1 MSTEQQNLHA
11 AAVEHIRQCFSLIKQ
26 QVEQAGKEIAAYYFY
41 LVDDFFAAGNAAI
54 THQDLAVFAAEHA
67 DEYENCTILQAIWDG
82 RCTLYEGKTEI
93 QNASDNWL
101 ENQSGLYQA
110 GYRSIENLD
119 DDDDAYEQKRAEYE
133 TALIAALQQCDQEG
147 LFGNRAENGI
157 LLFAFYIDD
166 YDENDEQS
174 LLYRSAT
181 QLNQPDTYQKLIG
194 WYFQTAPKSSLHH

>member
-1 MSTEQQNLHA
+1 MA
-11 AAVEHIRQCFSLIKQ
+11 AFTV
-26 QVEQAGKEIAAYYFY
+26 
-41 LVDDFFAAGNAAI
+41 
-54 THQDLAVFAAEHA
+54 EHA

-82 RCTLYEGKTEI
+82 RCTLYDSETEP
-93 QNASDNWL
+93 QNVSDNWL
-101 ENQSGLYQA
+101 ENQSELYQA

-174 LLYRSAT
+174 LLYRSTT

-194 WYFQTAPKSSLHH
+194 

>member
-1 MSTEQQNLHA
+1 MSTEQQHLHTV
-11 AAVEHIRQCFSLIKQ
+11 AVSHIHQCFNRIKK
-26 QVEQAGKEIAAYYFY
+26 QVEQAGKEVAAYYFY

-54 THQDLAVFAAEHA
+54 THQDLEAFAAKHRKK
-67 DEYENCTILQAIWDG
+67 YKNCTILQAIWDG
-82 RCTLYEGKTEI
+82 RCAIYDSETEP
-93 QNASDNWL
+93 QNVSDNWL
-101 ENQSGLYQA
+101 ESQSELYRA
-110 GYRSIENLD
+110 AYCSIENID
-119 DDDDAYEQKRAEYE
+119 DDNDTYEQKRAEYE

-181 QLNQPDTYQKLIG
+181 QLNQPDTYQKLMG
-194 WYFQTAPKSSLHH
+194 

>member
-1 MSTEQQNLHA
+1 MPPETQNLHT
-11 AAVEHIRQCFSLIKQ
+11 AAVSHIRQCFNHINQ
-26 QVEQAGKEIAAYYFY
+26 QVEQAGKEVAAYYFY

-54 THQDLAVFAAEHA
+54 THQDLEAFVAKHRKK
-67 DEYENCTILQAIWDG
+67 YKNCTILQAIWDG
-82 RCTLYEGKTEI
+82 RCTLYEGQTEI

-101 ENQSGLYQA
+101 EKQSELYQVA
-110 GYRSIENLD
+110 YRSIEKLD
-119 DDDDAYEQKRAEYE
+119 DDDDTYQQKRTEYE
-133 TALIAALQQCDQEG
+133 TTLIAALQQCDQEG

-194 WYFQTAPKSSLHH
+194 

>member
-11 AAVEHIRQCFSLIKQ
+11 AAVSHIHQCFSHIKQ
-26 QVEQAGKEIAAYYFY
+26 QVEQAGKEVAAYYFY

-54 THQDLAVFAAEHA
+54 THQDLAVFAAEYA

-82 RCTLYEGKTEI
+82 RCTLYDGKVAI

-101 ENQSGLYQA
+101 KNQSELYQA

-119 DDDDAYEQKRAEYE
+119 DDDDIYQQKRTEYE

-194 WYFQTAPKSSLHH
+194 

>member
-1 MSTEQQNLHA
+1 MSTEQQHLHT
-11 AAVEHIRQCFSLIKQ
+11 AAVEHIRQCFSRIKQ

-54 THQDLAVFAAEHA
+54 TYQDLAAFAAKHKKK
-67 DEYENCTILQAIWDG
+67 Y
-82 RCTLYEGKTEI
+82 K
-93 QNASDNWL
+93 
-101 ENQSGLYQA
+101 
-110 GYRSIENLD
+110 YRSIENLD
-119 DDDDAYEQKRAEYE
+119 DDDDAYEQKRTKYE

-147 LFGNRAENGI
+147 LFGNRAENGV

-194 WYFQTAPKSSLHH
+194 

>member
-1 MSTEQQNLHA
+1 MSIEQQHLHT
-11 AAVEHIRQCFSLIKQ
+11 AAVEHIRQCFSHIKR

-54 THQDLAVFAAEHA
+54 THQDLEAFAAKHRKK
-67 DEYENCTILQAIWDG
+67 YKNCTILQAIWDG
-82 RCTLYEGKTEI
+82 RCTLYEGQTEI

-101 ENQSGLYQA
+101 ENQSELYQA
-110 GYRSIENLD
+110 GYRSIENLGD
-119 DDDDAYEQKRAEYE
+119 DDDTYEQKRAEYE
-133 TALIAALQQCDQEG
+133 TALITALQQCDQEG

-194 WYFQTAPKSSLHH
+194 

>member
-1 MSTEQQNLHA
+1 MSSEQQYLHS
-11 AAVEHIRQCFSLIKQ
+11 AAVNHIRYCFNHIKQ
-26 QVEQAGKEIAAYYFY
+26 QVEQANKEIAAYYFY

-54 THQDLAVFAAEHA
+54 THQDLAAFAAKHKKK
-67 DEYENCTILQAIWDG
+67 YKNCTILQAIWDG
-82 RCTLYEGKTEI
+82 RCTLYEGKAEI

-101 ENQSGLYQA
+101 ENQSELYQVA
-110 GYRSIENLD
+110 YRSIENLGD
-119 DDDDAYEQKRAEYE
+119 DDDTYQQKRTEYE

-181 QLNQPDTYQKLIG
+181 QLNEPDTYQKLIG
-194 WYFQTAPKSSLHH
+194 

>member
-11 AAVEHIRQCFSLIKQ
+11 AAVSHIHQCFSHIKQ
-26 QVEQAGKEIAAYYFY
+26 QVEQAGKEVAAYYFY

-54 THQDLAVFAAEHA
+54 THQDLAVFAAEYA

-82 RCTLYEGKTEI
+82 RCTLYDGKVAI

-101 ENQSGLYQA
+101 KNQSELYQVA
-110 GYRSIENLD
+110 YRSIENLD
-119 DDDDAYEQKRAEYE
+119 DDDIYQQKRTEYE

-194 WYFQTAPKSSLHH
+194 

>member
-11 AAVEHIRQCFSLIKQ
+11 AAVSHIHQCFSHIKQ
-26 QVEQAGKEIAAYYFY
+26 QVEQAGKEVAAYYFY

-54 THQDLAVFAAEHA
+54 THQDLAVFAAEYA

-82 RCTLYEGKTEI
+82 RCTLYDGKVAI

-101 ENQSGLYQA
+101 KNQSELYQA
-110 GYRSIENLD
+110 GYRSLENLD

-133 TALIAALQQCDQEG
+133 TTLIAALQQCDQEG

-194 WYFQTAPKSSLHH
+194 

>member
-1 MSTEQQNLHA
+1 MPPETQNLHT
-11 AAVEHIRQCFSLIKQ
+11 AAVSHIRQCFNHINQ

-54 THQDLAVFAAEHA
+54 THQDLAVFAAEYA
-67 DEYENCTILQAIWDG
+67 DEYENRTILQAIWDG
-82 RCTLYEGKTEI
+82 RCTLYDGKVAI
-93 QNASDNWL
+93 QNVSDNWL
-101 ENQSGLYQA
+101 ENQSELYQA
-110 GYRSIENLD
+110 EYRSIENLD
-119 DDDDAYEQKRAEYE
+119 DDDGAYEQKRAEYE

-194 WYFQTAPKSSLHH
+194 

>member
-1 MSTEQQNLHA
+1 MPSKQQHLHT
-11 AAVEHIRQCFSLIKQ
+11 AAVSHIRQYFNRIKQ
-26 QVEQAGKEIAAYYFY
+26 QVEQAGKEVAAYYFY

-54 THQDLAVFAAEHA
+54 THQDLAAFAAKHKKK
-67 DEYENCTILQAIWDG
+67 YKNCTILQAIWDG
-82 RCTLYEGKTEI
+82 RCTLYDGKAEI

-101 ENQSGLYQA
+101 ENQSELYQA

-119 DDDDAYEQKRAEYE
+119 DDTYEQKRAEYE
-133 TALIAALQQCDQEG
+133 TVLMSALQQCDQEG

-194 WYFQTAPKSSLHH
+194 

>member
-11 AAVEHIRQCFSLIKQ
+11 AAVSHIHQCFSHIKQ
-26 QVEQAGKEIAAYYFY
+26 QVEQAGKEVAAYYFY

-54 THQDLAVFAAEHA
+54 THQDLAVFAAEYA

-82 RCTLYEGKTEI
+82 RCTLYDGKVAI

-101 ENQSGLYQA
+101 KNQSELYQA

-119 DDDDAYEQKRAEYE
+119 DDDIYQQKRTEHE

-194 WYFQTAPKSSLHH
+194 

>member
-194 WYFQTAPKSSLHH
+194 

>member
-11 AAVEHIRQCFSLIKQ
+11 AAVSHIHQCFSHIKQ
-26 QVEQAGKEIAAYYFY
+26 QVEQAGKEVAAYYFY

-54 THQDLAVFAAEHA
+54 THQDLAVFAAEYA

-82 RCTLYEGKTEI
+82 RCTLYDGKVAI

-101 ENQSGLYQA
+101 KNQSELYQA

-133 TALIAALQQCDQEG
+133 TTLIAALQQCDQEG

-194 WYFQTAPKSSLHH
+194 

>member
-11 AAVEHIRQCFSLIKQ
+11 AAVSHIHQCFSHIKQ
-26 QVEQAGKEIAAYYFY
+26 QVEQAGKEVAAYYFY

-54 THQDLAVFAAEHA
+54 THQDLAVFAAEYA

-82 RCTLYEGKTEI
+82 RCTLYDGKVAI

-101 ENQSGLYQA
+101 KNQSELYQVA
-110 GYRSIENLD
+110 YRSIENLD

-133 TALIAALQQCDQEG
+133 TTLIAALQQCDQEG

-194 WYFQTAPKSSLHH
+194 

>member
-11 AAVEHIRQCFSLIKQ
+11 AAVSHIHQCFSHIKQ
-26 QVEQAGKEIAAYYFY
+26 QVEQAGKEVAAYYFY

-54 THQDLAVFAAEHA
+54 THQDLAVFAAEYA

-82 RCTLYEGKTEI
+82 RCTLYDGKVAI

-101 ENQSGLYQA
+101 KNQSELYQA

-194 WYFQTAPKSSLHH
+194 

>member
-1 MSTEQQNLHA
+1 M
-11 AAVEHIRQCFSLIKQ
+11 
-26 QVEQAGKEIAAYYFY
+26 
-41 LVDDFFAAGNAAI
+41 
-54 THQDLAVFAAEHA
+54 A
-67 DEYENCTILQAIWDG
+67 DAHFN
-82 RCTLYEGKTEI
+82 EGKTEI

-101 ENQSGLYQA
+101 ENQSELYQA

-119 DDDDAYEQKRAEYE
+119 DDYDTYEQKRTEYE

-166 YDENDEQS
+166 YDENDKQS

-194 WYFQTAPKSSLHH
+194 

>member
-1 MSTEQQNLHA
+1 MSTEQQHLHT
-11 AAVEHIRQCFSLIKQ
+11 AAVEHIRQCFSRIKQ

-54 THQDLAVFAAEHA
+54 TYQDLAAFAAKHKKK
-67 DEYENCTILQAIWDG
+67 YKNCTILQAIWDG
-82 RCTLYEGKTEI
+82 RCTLYEGQTEI

-101 ENQSGLYQA
+101 ENQSELYQA

-119 DDDDAYEQKRAEYE
+119 DDDDAYEQKRTKYE

-147 LFGNRAENGI
+147 LFGNRAENGV

-194 WYFQTAPKSSLHH
+194 

>member
-1 MSTEQQNLHA
+1 MKQRNPMSTEQQHLHT
-11 AAVEHIRQCFSLIKQ
+11 AAVEHIRQCFSRLKQ

-82 RCTLYEGKTEI
+82 RCTLYDGKAEI

-101 ENQSGLYQA
+101 ENQSELYQA

-119 DDDDAYEQKRAEYE
+119 DDDTYQQKRTEYE

-194 WYFQTAPKSSLHH
+194 

>member
-11 AAVEHIRQCFSLIKQ
+11 AAVTHIHQCFSHIKQ

-54 THQDLAVFAAEHA
+54 THQDLAAFAAKHRK
-67 DEYENCTILQAIWDG
+67 EYKNCTILQAIGDG
-82 RCTLYEGKTEI
+82 RCTLYDGKVAI
-93 QNASDNWL
+93 QNASDDWL
-101 ENQSGLYQA
+101 ENQSELYQVA
-110 GYRSIENLD
+110 FRSIENLD
-119 DDDDAYEQKRAEYE
+119 DGDIYQQKRTKYE
-133 TALIAALQQCDQEG
+133 TALIAALQQCGQEG

-166 YDENDEQS
+166 YDANDEQS

-194 WYFQTAPKSSLHH
+194 